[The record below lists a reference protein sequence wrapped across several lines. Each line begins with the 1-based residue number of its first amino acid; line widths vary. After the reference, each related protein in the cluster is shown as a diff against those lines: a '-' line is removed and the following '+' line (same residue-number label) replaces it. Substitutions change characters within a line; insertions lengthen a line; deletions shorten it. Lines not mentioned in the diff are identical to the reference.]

1 SKADS
6 AGDSTL
12 DALARAF
19 GASRVTSSVPTVS
32 GSSVRQRGAGR
43 SYPVANQGR
52 AILSGTGA
60 SSQGIAAALPT
71 SFGRPGGRSS
81 ITAATS
87 LSTSAAQGTLSKVG
101 KQRTGTTFSEQELE
115 AAVAP
120 EASAS
125 TEETPAEN
133 TTSR

>member
-1 SKADS
+1 
-6 AGDSTL
+6 
-12 DALARAF
+12 
-19 GASRVTSSVPTVS
+19 
-32 GSSVRQRGAGR
+32 
-43 SYPVANQGR
+43 VANQGR

-60 SSQGIAAALPT
+60 SSQGIAAALPA

-101 KQRTGTTFSEQELE
+101 KQRAEMTFDDKQELE
-115 AAVAP
+115 ATAL
-120 EASAS
+120 ESSAS
-125 TEETPAEN
+125 SAEETPAED